1 MAAIGM
7 RNIYFNKI
15 KSEAEN
21 AAPTYETTGGSRL
34 GALVSANMTLTYADG
49 EAYADDKLEDET
61 HDFVNGLLETE
72 LFDLTEEKYAMLFGT
87 TKGEDG
93 ELSESGSD
101 IANMGGLG
109 YARTIRRRDAQ
120 GVMKTM
126 WKGYFYPKVQPRKPT
141 SENVTTKQSSVTYNN
156 DGISFR
162 IFEANDGYFRHIKA
176 FATEAEYETWIKGKL
191 SITA

>member
-1 MAAIGM
+1 MAAIGL

-21 AAPTYETTGGSRL
+21 AAPTYETTGGGVL
-34 GALVSANMTLTYADG
+34 GGLVSANMTLTYADG
-49 EAYADDKLEDET
+49 EAYADDKLEDEI

-72 LFDLTEEKYAMLFGT
+72 LFDLSEEKYALLFGA
-87 TKGEDG
+87 KKEEGG

-109 YARTIRRRDAQ
+109 YARTIRRKVD

-141 SENVTTKQSSVTYNN
+141 SENATAKQGSVTYNN

-162 IFEANDGYFRHIKA
+162 IFEANNGVYRTIKS
-176 FATEAEYETWIKGKL
+176 FATEAEYETWIKEKL
-191 SITA
+191 GITA

>member
-1 MAAIGM
+1 MAAIGL

-21 AAPTYETTGGSRL
+21 AAPTYETAGGGRL

-49 EAYADDKLEDET
+49 EAYADDKLEDEI

-72 LFDLTEEKYAMLFGT
+72 LFDLSEEKYAMLFGAT
-87 TKGEDG
+87 EGAEG

-101 IANMGGLG
+101 VAVMGGLG
-109 YARTIRRRDAQ
+109 YARTIRRKVD

-126 WKGYFYPKVQPRKPT
+126 WKGYFYTKVQPRKPT
-141 SENVTTKQSSVTYNN
+141 SENATTKQGSVTHNY

-162 IFEANDGYFRHIKA
+162 IFEANDGYYRHIKT
-176 FATEAEYETWIKGKL
+176 FATEAEYETWIKKKL
-191 SITA
+191 GITA